1 MEIMPN
7 RFTISCALT
16 TWNSNEY
23 LEKQLDSL
31 QNQTLPFDEVI
42 IVDDASTNDTLKR
55 LKAYIETHHLSH
67 WKVIEHAA
75 NQGFVA
81 TFQDALKAATGD
93 LIFLCDHDDLWYP
106 DKVQIMTQQFD
117 LRPNL
122 QVLACSFD
130 LIDGQDNQ
138 IADKVSTRRG
148 NHNLIR
154 KPVVHG
160 GFTPMGLE
168 DLTAY
173 NFAPGCTLA
182 FKKEIKDLYLN
193 KAKDLDLPHDWAIS
207 VIGSLSGQLGYLDLP
222 LIGYR
227 QHEANTLGLSRR
239 NKYEARKKAAIQE
252 AHQKEALETLAG
264 RFQASQVQMRTIRKT
279 VRVYTRRAKAFENHN
294 PLGLMPLFFLSM
306 PSGFKLT
313 LGMDL
318 KTILESRGAKN
329 EC

>member
-1 MEIMPN
+1 MVSKQ
-7 RFTISCALT
+7 FTISCALT

-31 QNQTLPFDEVI
+31 RAQTLPFDEVI
-42 IVDDASTNDTLKR
+42 IVDDASTNDTLER
-55 LKAYIETHHLSH
+55 LKTYIETNHLAH

-106 DKVQIMTQQFD
+106 DKVQIMAQQFD

-130 LIDGQDNQ
+130 LIDGNDQP
-138 IADKVSTRRG
+138 IADQVSMRRG

-160 GFTPMGLE
+160 GFTPMVLE

-182 FKKEIKDLYLN
+182 LKKEVKDLYLSQ
-193 KAKDLDLPHDWAIS
+193 ARDLNLPHDWAIS
-207 VIGSLSGQLGYLDLP
+207 VIGTLTGELGYLDLP

-227 QHEANTLGLSRR
+227 QHAANTLGLSRR
-239 NKYEARKKAAIQE
+239 SQYEARKKAALLE
-252 AHQKEALETLAG
+252 ASQKEALETLAS
-264 RFQASQVQMRTIRKT
+264 RFQASKAQFQTVQKT
-279 VRVYTRRAKAFENHN
+279 ARIYAKRAKAFENHN
-294 PLGLMPLFFLSM
+294 PFGLIPLFFYPM
-306 PSGFKLT
+306 PGGFKLT
-313 LGMDL
+313 LGMDF
-318 KTILESRGAKN
+318 KTMLESRGAKQ
-329 EC
+329 

>member
-1 MEIMPN
+1 MTQN
-7 RFTISCALT
+7 RLTISCALT
-16 TWNSNEY
+16 TWNSNAY

-42 IVDDASTNDTLKR
+42 IVDDASTNDTYNR
-55 LKAYIETHHLSH
+55 LQTYIEKNHLSH

-75 NQGFVA
+75 NQGFIA
-81 TFQDALKAATGD
+81 AFQDALKAASGD

-106 DKVQIMTQQFD
+106 DKVQIMAQQFD

-130 LIDGQDNQ
+130 LIDGNDQQ
-138 IADKVSTRRG
+138 IADKVSMRRG

-160 GFTPMGLE
+160 GFTPMNFE

-182 FKKEIKDLYLN
+182 LKKEVKDQYLSQ
-193 KAKDLDLPHDWAIS
+193 AQDLDLPHDWAIS
-207 VIGSLSGQLGYLDLP
+207 VIGALTGQLGYLDLP

-227 QHEANTLGLSRR
+227 QHGANTLGLSRR
-239 NKYEARKKAAIQE
+239 SQYEARKKAALQE
-252 AHQKEALETLAG
+252 AHQKEALEELAR
-264 RFQASQVQMRTIRKT
+264 RFQASDLQLRQVQKT
-279 VRVYTRRAKAFENHN
+279 ARVYGRRAKAFENHN
-294 PLGLMPLFFLSM
+294 PFGLIPLFFYPM
-306 PSGFKLT
+306 PDGFKLT
-313 LGMDL
+313 VGMDL
-318 KTILESRGAKN
+318 KTMLESRGAKT
-329 EC
+329 